1 MHWVNLIAILAL
13 LQFIYFGILV
23 GQARG
28 KFNVEAPAVS
38 GHPEFERHYRVQMN
52 TLEMLVFFLPTLYL
66 FAQYVNPLIGAGL
79 GLIYLVGRF
88 VYQRSYVKDP
98 KTRSLGFGLTILPT
112 LAMAL
117 ATLVYIVMSLIA

>member
-13 LQFIYFGILV
+13 FQFIYFGILV

-88 VYQRSYVKDP
+88 IYQRSYVKDP